1 MEANFPRRREVMEL
15 LKQFPKETV
24 EEYGQCIVIPGE
36 KWEPDWEGEIP
47 NDCIETMHNNKPVIL
62 VQIRLED
69 LTVRPEEE
77 KQTKEENIMRRWPKE
92 EAARLFARAN
102 EFAKTMLLKDVA
114 HAIYAEGRFPERTEL
129 AIKLKYAK
137 MRKSVELTRK
147 YTPKL
152 KKTVDTQTPP
162 VQDKVLDSRV
172 LYSDPRVEE
181 MFNRLEVMEETI
193 ARIENNLNAI
203 IGLIDHFSTCPNML
217 LPKDWH
223 NYWLSLK

>member
-1 MEANFPRRREVMEL
+1 METNFPRRREVMEL
-15 LKQFPKETV
+15 LKQFPIETV

-47 NDCIETMHNNKPVIL
+47 NDCIETMYKNKPVIL

-102 EFAKTMLLKDVA
+102 ECAKTMLLKDVA
-114 HAIYAEGRFPERTEL
+114 HAVHAEGQFPERTEL

-137 MRKSVELTRK
+137 MRKTAELTRK
-147 YTPKL
+147 YVTPKL
-152 KKTVDTQTPP
+152 KKNVDTQTPT
-162 VQDKVLDSRV
+162 VQDK
-172 LYSDPRVEE
+172 E

-193 ARIENNLNAI
+193 ARIENNLNAV